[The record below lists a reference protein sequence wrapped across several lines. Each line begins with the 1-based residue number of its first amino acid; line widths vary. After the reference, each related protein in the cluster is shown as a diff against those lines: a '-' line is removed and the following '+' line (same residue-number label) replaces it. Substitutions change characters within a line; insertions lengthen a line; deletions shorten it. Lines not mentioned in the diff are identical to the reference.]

1 MFMRVKETN
10 GRAAGARNA
19 RIRLRVFRPQR
30 QTRILEKRSPSML
43 ESEIEESVPSIT
55 LRKNNASD
63 AFLQAI
69 VDGCA
74 SNVAVLG
81 ESGVILYASKAWR
94 LFEHE
99 NDREEE
105 WEDTSTDYF
114 DSCHRFTTSE
124 LDANANITLADDIQQ
139 ILIGEEKE
147 FHRRYYYQSLESHR
161 PFLMHAARLN
171 LPGSILRVLMTHE
184 ELPVQ
189 DVFENSKERLSELL
203 DTTNILAW
211 EGKLK
216 GLSFTYVSEQATKML
231 GYPVAAWYEP
241 NFLTSHILP
250 EDRPGVLAT
259 YRRHARATE
268 QFDLTFR
275 MLHSDGR
282 VIWVQNLVSVTHDDK
297 VSGQMHGFLIDISE
311 RKRAEEALKDL
322 GTRLIVAQEEERKRV
337 ARELH
342 DDLNQRMAVLHI
354 ELDQLAQAIKMPPGI
369 RKRFQKIRQQAE
381 EISTDIHRLSYK
393 LHPSKLDHLGLASAV
408 KSLTKELSQ
417 DGKLR
422 IDFHESGFPAELPK
436 DAALCIFRIAQ
447 ELLRNSVK
455 HSGAEAAQVVLKKTD
470 AAVYLSV
477 SDNGCGFD
485 TNSDVMEKGLGFIS
499 MKERLRLVG
508 GEINIRSQPK
518 LGTRTEI
525 SVPLCRKPE
534 PGSNHTDSSENSAFS
549 LSHVNI
555 APVARG

>member
-1 MFMRVKETN
+1 MVSSLTKEPATN
-10 GRAAGARNA
+10 
-19 RIRLRVFRPQR
+19 VM
-30 QTRILEKRSPSML
+30 S
-43 ESEIEESVPSIT
+43 
-55 LRKNNASD
+55 RKDNASD
-63 AFLQAI
+63 SFLRAI

-74 SNVAVLG
+74 SNVAVLD
-81 ESGVILYASKAWR
+81 ESGTILYASKAWR
-94 LFEHE
+94 LFEHD
-99 NDREEE
+99 NDQQEE
-105 WEDTSTDYF
+105 WEETSADYF
-114 DSCHRFTTSE
+114 DSCRRFTTSG

-189 DVFENSKERLSELL
+189 EVFENSKERLSQLL
-203 DTTNILAW
+203 ETTNILAW
-211 EGKLK
+211 EGELK
-216 GLSFTYVSEQATKML
+216 GLCFTYVSEQATKIL
-231 GYPVAAWYEP
+231 GYPAAAWYEP
-241 NFLTSHILP
+241 NFLASHIFP
-250 EDRPGVLAT
+250 EDRLSVLAA
-259 YRRHARATE
+259 YRRQARTTQ

-275 MLHSDGR
+275 MLHRDGH
-282 VIWVQNLVSVTHDDK
+282 VVWVHNLVSVTNENS

-322 GTRLIVAQEEERKRV
+322 GSRLIVAQEEERKRV

-342 DDLNQRMAVLHI
+342 DDLNQRMAVLSI
-354 ELDQLAQAIKMPPGI
+354 ELDQLAQSIKTPRGI
-369 RKRFQKIRQQAE
+369 HRRFQKLRQQAE
-381 EISTDIHRLSYK
+381 EISTEIHRLSYK

-408 KSLTKELSQ
+408 KSLCQELSQ

-422 IDFHESGFPAELPK
+422 IDFHESGFPAALPK

-455 HSGAEAAQVVLKKTD
+455 HSDAESAQVVLKKTD
-470 AAVYLSV
+470 AAVCLSV

-499 MKERLRLVG
+499 MKERLRIVG
-508 GEINIRSQPK
+508 GEINIRSKPN
-518 LGTRTEI
+518 LGTRTEV
-525 SVPLCRKPE
+525 SVPCVP
-534 PGSNHTDSSENSAFS
+534 N
-549 LSHVNI
+549 VNL
-555 APVARG
+555 APFHGLV